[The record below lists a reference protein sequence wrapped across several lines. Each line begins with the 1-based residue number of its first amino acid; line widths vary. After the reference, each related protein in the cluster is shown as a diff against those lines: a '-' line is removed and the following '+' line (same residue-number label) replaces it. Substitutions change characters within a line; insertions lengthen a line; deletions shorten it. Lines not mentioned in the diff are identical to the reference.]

1 MDKRETLKKQI
12 REWIQLGY
20 IAPDDI
26 PAIELYMD
34 QVTTFMDKYLA
45 QNKRADE
52 DKTLTK
58 TMINNYTKNELLPP
72 PDKKRYSKEHI
83 IILIYIYYLK
93 NVISISDIKTMLAPL
108 LEKYYDNPDAEH
120 SLNDIYTSLYNME
133 KYQYFNIE
141 NSIIKAYELAEKD
154 WSGDK
159 YLQKLNFL
167 SLLGYDI
174 FMKRKLMEHII
185 DEMAEE
191 AEKTKAEKEAKG
203 AEKNK
208 NAKNAEKS
216 KNAEKAKNTEKVKAT
231 KETK

>member
-1 MDKRETLKKQI
+1 MDKKETLKKQI

-154 WSGDK
+154 WGEDK

-191 AEKTKAEKEAKG
+191 AEKAKAEKEAKG
-203 AEKNK
+203 AEKSK